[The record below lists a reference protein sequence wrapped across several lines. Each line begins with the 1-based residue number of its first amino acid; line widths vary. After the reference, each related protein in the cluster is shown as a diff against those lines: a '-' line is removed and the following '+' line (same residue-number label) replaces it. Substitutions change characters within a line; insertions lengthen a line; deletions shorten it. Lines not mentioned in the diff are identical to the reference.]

1 MYVILNDRIERYA
14 KQLCGIQ
21 RAILMKNKYLIGV
34 LCVCVLVSATG
45 CSSDADANV
54 QTADNME
61 IVKNAETEDNAE
73 TSAALSEDNEG
84 EDTEVCDDEESI
96 AVEREEYSNPI
107 DAYFLPRIENASCEA
122 ERRQMQDTYRGVWKT
137 EFENIMVWM
146 QDKCVYQE
154 DKDNLLLYEES
165 VESLIETTRTISLT
179 KYKYEFPPDSDE
191 RNSWG
196 SGTRSGLNQKEAE
209 MYRNAGMELI
219 DDTYIFMERDYSLE
233 LYE

>member
-1 MYVILNDRIERYA
+1 
-14 KQLCGIQ
+14 
-21 RAILMKNKYLIGV
+21 MKNKYFVGI
-34 LCVCVLVSATG
+34 LCVCVLMSVTG
-45 CSSDADANV
+45 CRSDADVNA
-54 QTADNME
+54 QAADN
-61 IVKNAETEDNAE
+61 VETEDNAE
-73 TSAALSEDNEG
+73 ISASLSEDNQK
-84 EDTEVCDDEESI
+84 
-96 AVEREEYSNPI
+96 EEYSNPI

-137 EFENIMVWM
+137 EFENIMAWM

-154 DKDNLLLYEES
+154 DKDTLLLYEES

-191 RNSWG
+191 RKSRGNS
-196 SGTRSGLNQKEAE
+196 TRSDLNQKEAE

-219 DDTYIFMERDYSLE
+219 DDTYIFMERDYSME

>member
-1 MYVILNDRIERYA
+1 
-14 KQLCGIQ
+14 
-21 RAILMKNKYLIGV
+21 MKNKYLIGI
-34 LCVCVLVSATG
+34 LCVCVLLLVTG
-45 CSSDADANV
+45 CRSDADINA
-54 QTADNME
+54 QTADNVE
-61 IVKNAETEDNAE
+61 ASASLSEDNQEEE
-73 TSAALSEDNEG
+73 TPAALPEDDQVEETAAALSEDNQK
-84 EDTEVCDDEESI
+84 EDV
-96 AVEREEYSNPI
+96 EEYSNPI

-137 EFENIMVWM
+137 EFENIMAWM

-154 DKDNLLLYEES
+154 DKDTLLLYEES

-196 SGTRSGLNQKEAE
+196 NGTRSYLNQKEAE

-219 DDTYIFMERDYSLE
+219 DDTYIFMERDYSME